1 MAVHLDGNSL
11 NPDRPGR
18 NVDGFPAEPHAFA
31 PPQARAASER
41 DDRTVTFRNGREE
54 PLGELLPADRLPVAR
69 RLALLWQADILRR
82 IHGDQPVSTGR
93 FEDGT
98 E

>member
-1 MAVHLDGNSL
+1 MTIDLDGNSL

-18 NVDGFPAEPHAFA
+18 NVHGFPAEPHAFA
-31 PPQARAASER
+31 PPQACAASKR
-41 DDRTVTFRNGREE
+41 DDCTVTFRNGREE

-69 RLALLWQADILRR
+69 RLSLLRQPDILRG
-82 IHGDQPVSTGR
+82 IHRDQTIAARGL
-93 FEDGT
+93 ENGA